1 MKQVIPFISQLP
13 KAEQYQW
20 LDKLHKAVPN
30 ESFILAEEIPLAQYQ
45 ACKISIVAN
54 PDPVI
59 LTSFTNLKWVQSLWA
74 GVEKLIEPARKQGFA
89 LSRLIDPQL
98 SQTMAE
104 AVLAWSL
111 YLHRKMP
118 SYRIQQSKQQ
128 WLQHD
133 YTPASECRVGIL
145 GLGEL
150 GRASAQRLLANGFQ
164 VSGWSQSQK
173 TIDKVQ
179 CFSGQE
185 GLDNLLADC
194 QILVCLLP
202 LTEQTRDMLN
212 RDLFDRLPQNASLI
226 NFARG
231 DLLVIDDLLEKLA
244 QDALYHAVLDVF
256 RNEPLN
262 QDSTLWHHSKITI
275 LPHIAAATNQQTA
288 VEIVATNLQ
297 AYRSN
302 GAAEAAVDLDKGY

>member
-1 MKQVIPFISQLP
+1 MRPVIPFISQLQ
-13 KAEQYQW
+13 KSEQQEW
-20 LDKLHKAVPN
+20 LGKLHKAAPN
-30 ESFILAEEIPLAQYQ
+30 ESFELAGEIPSAQRH
-45 ACKISIVAN
+45 ACEIAIVAN
-54 PDPVI
+54 PDSAV
-59 LTSFTNLKWVQSLWA
+59 LSSFPNLKWVQSLWA
-74 GVEKLIEPARKQGFA
+74 GVEKLIEPAREQGFA

-118 SYRIQQSKQQ
+118 SYRIQQNNKQ

-133 YTPASECRVGIL
+133 YTPANQCNIGIL
-145 GLGEL
+145 GLGEM
-150 GRASAQRLLANGFQ
+150 GSTSTQRLVANGFE

-173 TIDKVQ
+173 TIDNVQ
-179 CFSGQE
+179 CYWGKQ
-185 GLDNLLADC
+185 GLDKLLAKC
-194 QILVCLLP
+194 HILVCLLP

-231 DLLVIDDLLEKLA
+231 DLLVMNDLLEKLA
-244 QDALYHAVLDVF
+244 QGALYHAVLDVF

-262 QDSTLWHHSKITI
+262 QDSTLWHNSKITV
-275 LPHIAAATNQQTA
+275 LPHIAAASNQQTA
-288 VEIVATNLQ
+288 VKIVATNLQ
-297 AYRSN
+297 AYRN
-302 GAAEAAVDLDKGY
+302 DGVPEAVVNLDKGY